1 MITIRINC
9 QKFFSKIE
17 NHNTTKKMSDIK
29 GKAARLGKKKK
40 KNIMNFF
47 CLKDLNK
54 FLFYYK
60 IFTKIELKT
69 VLEGGSFI

>member
-1 MITIRINC
+1 MNKEI
-9 QKFFSKIE
+9 
-17 NHNTTKKMSDIK
+17 
-29 GKAARLGKKKK
+29 KK